1 MEDYFMKT
9 ALIHGFVAPHT
20 LNCSAFVIEDNKII
34 YTGNDEEA
42 VQIADHVIDLNG
54 KCVLPG
60 FNDSH
65 MHLLNLGSFLMN
77 LDLTQA
83 QSSREILQMVKQK
96 AETLP
101 DTMWIKGRGF
111 NQDNFKD
118 GVMLTKQELDQVSP
132 HHPVML
138 TRCCGHQICVNSKAL
153 EKAGITKDTQ
163 VEGGTI
169 DYETGILTENA
180 NELIKAAQDEITVEE
195 IEELIIKA
203 AEYCNQYGITSVQ
216 SDDFMTLT
224 QHYDKVLQAFINLN
238 EKQKLTVRLYEQ
250 CQFAS
255 LDIYKEFLKD
265 KRRFIRS
272 NFMSMGPL
280 KILQDGSLGARTAAL
295 TVPYADDP
303 STQGM
308 IVVPQEAL
316 EAYIKTA
323 KEHQMGAAVHVI
335 GDAACDS
342 VLNAY
347 EKINDKDNPLRS
359 GLVHVQITRE
369 DQLKK
374 IAELK
379 LHNYIQSIFIDY
391 DARIV
396 KERVGDL
403 EHTSYAFKTLYKT
416 ATLSNGSDGPVELPD
431 VLKGIEC
438 AVTRRSVTDPSRT
451 LNTKEALSLSEA
463 IHSYTSGGA
472 YASFEEHLKGD
483 IQAGMLADF
492 VVLEKNPFDVQPE
505 EIHTIK
511 ICETWIDGKKVYSSN
526 I

>member
-1 MEDYFMKT
+1 MKT
-9 ALIHGFVAPHT
+9 AFIHGLVNPHSS
-20 LNCSAFVIEDNKII
+20 LCSAFVIEENQFI
-34 YTGNDEEA
+34 YVGNDEDA
-42 VQIADHVIDLNG
+42 IQMADHIIDLKG

-65 MHLLNLGSFLMN
+65 MHLLNLGSFLSN
-77 LDLTQA
+77 LDLTKA
-83 QSSREILQMVKQK
+83 SSADEIIQMVKQK
-96 AETLP
+96 AETTP
-101 DTMWIKGRGF
+101 ENQWITGRGF

-118 GVMLTKQELDQVSP
+118 GSTLTKSALDKVCP

-153 EKAGITKDTQ
+153 ELAKITKETQ
-163 VEGGTI
+163 IDGGSI
-169 DYETGILTENA
+169 NYETGILTENA
-180 NELIKAAQDEITVEE
+180 NELIKSAKEEVSIEE
-195 IEELIIKA
+195 IEGLLIKG
-203 AEYCNQYGITSVQ
+203 AEFCNRYGITSVQ

-224 QHYDKVLQAFINLN
+224 QHYDKVLQALLHL
-238 EKQKLTVRLYEQ
+238 KDDPKLTVRLYEQ

-255 LDIYKEFLKD
+255 LCVFEEFLND
-265 KRRFIRS
+265 KRRQFSS
-272 NFMSMGPL
+272 NHVSLGPL

-295 TVPYADDP
+295 SRPYADDS

-308 IVVPQEAL
+308 IVVPQKDL
-316 EAYIKTA
+316 EAYLTMA
-323 KEHQMGAAVHVI
+323 KEHNMGAAVHVI

-359 GLVHVQITRE
+359 GLVHVQITRD

-379 LHNYIQSIFIDY
+379 LHNYIQSIFVDY

-403 EHTSYAFKTLYKT
+403 EDTSYAFKTLMDT
-416 ATLSNGSDGPVELPD
+416 ATISNGSDGPVELPD

-438 AVTRRSVTDPSRT
+438 AVTRTSITDSSHT
-451 LNTKEALSLSEA
+451 LNTKEALTLDEA
-463 IHSYTSGGA
+463 IHSYTAGGA
-472 YASFEEHLKGD
+472 YASFEEHIKGK
-483 IQAGMLADF
+483 IEAGMLADF
-492 VVLEKNPFDVQPE
+492 VILKESPYDVKPE
-505 EIHTIK
+505 EIHQIH
-511 ICETWIDGKKVYSSN
+511 IFETWMNGHKVYSSQSN
-526 I
+526 L